1 MENCPIKFTHR
12 GKEYSGYLTPVM
24 GAGSSSTFHLMVGG
38 YYWGQ
43 LFYTDRWVFYG
54 SDPELTKLQD
64 FFGDYVTAW
73 YQ

>member
-38 YYWGQ
+38 YYWG
-43 LFYTDRWVFYG
+43 
-54 SDPELTKLQD
+54 
-64 FFGDYVTAW
+64 
-73 YQ
+73 